1 MQHEPNESLPAH
13 DADAIEVAVAPTKRL
28 WLDRRHFL
36 TLGGVAAMSAVL
48 AACGSDSDSTDAA
61 SAETTAGSA
70 ETTGATAET
79 SGAATAETTGA
90 ATAETTGA
98 AADTTPAAAG
108 GANAAKFGG
117 GGGDGTLK
125 IGFTAP
131 LTGPLA
137 GFGEANDF
145 TLKTIKD
152 LTKDGLM
159 IGSKSYKVEIIVA
172 DVQSNSDTAA
182 SQAGK
187 LITDDGVDMIIA
199 MATPEMVNPVAD
211 QCEANGIPCLSTLAP
226 WQPYFLGRKGDPA
239 KGFDW
244 TYHFFWGADQLVGV
258 FSKLWDTAPD
268 SKVIGLLCANDPDG
282 AALSDPKTGF
292 PAGIAAAGKTLVDPG
307 RFQALSDDFSAVISE
322 LKSKNAEVLAGV
334 PLPPDFA
341 TFWQQAQQQG
351 YKPKVVT
358 MAKAILFPNAVAALP
373 NSGDGL
379 ASEVWWSPN
388 HPFSS
393 SLTTTSAKDLSDQYT
408 TDTKKQWTQFVGFV
422 HALFEVAFDSVSRAG
437 STDKKAIA
445 EAFGST
451 KLDTIVGPIS
461 FGQDG
466 RPKNI
471 AATPLVGGQWQKT
484 SGGQFPID
492 LVIVDNTQAPNI
504 PKGGDMKPLEYS

>member
-1 MQHEPNESLPAH
+1 MQHEPTENTPVSASDDL
-13 DADAIEVAVAPTKRL
+13 EVAVAPGKRL

-48 AACGSDSDSTDAA
+48 AACSTDKKTGDSAV
-61 SAETTAGSA
+61 AETTAGSA
-70 ETTGATAET
+70 ETTGA
-79 SGAATAETTGA
+79 STAETTGAA

-98 AADTTPAAAG
+98 AATAETTAAAAAAAG

-117 GGGDGTLK
+117 GGKDGTFK

-152 LTKDGLM
+152 LTKDGMM
-159 IGSKSYKVEIIVA
+159 IGDKSYKVEIIVA

-199 MATPEMVNPVAD
+199 MATPEMINPVAD
-211 QCEANGIPCLSTLAP
+211 QCEANGVPCLSTLAP

-239 KGFDW
+239 KGFEW

-258 FSKLWDTAPD
+258 FSKLWDAIPNNGT
-268 SKVIGLLCANDPDG
+268 VGLLCANDPDG
-282 AALSDPKTGF
+282 QALADAKTGF
-292 PAGIAAAGKTLVDPG
+292 PAGIAAAKKTLVDPG

-358 MAKAILFPNAVAALP
+358 MAKAILFPAAVAALP

-388 HPFSS
+388 HPFAS
-393 SLTTTSAKDLSDQYT
+393 SLTQTTAKALSDQYT
-408 TDTKKQWTQFVGFV
+408 VDTKKQWTQFVGYV
-422 HALFEVAFDSVSRAG
+422 HALFEVAFDSVARAG
-437 STDKKAIA
+437 SNDKKAIA
-445 EAFGST
+445 AAFGAT
-451 KLDTIVGPIS
+451 KLDTIVGPIA

-484 SGGQFPID
+484 DGGQFPID

-504 PKGGDMKPLEYS
+504 PKGGEMKPLA

>member
-1 MQHEPNESLPAH
+1 MQQEPTENTTKNAAEAF
-13 DADAIEVAVAPTKRL
+13 EVAVAPTKKL

-36 TLGGVAAMSAVL
+36 SLGGVAAMSAVL
-48 AACGSDSDSTDAA
+48 AACGSDSPSTDAA
-61 SAETTAGSA
+61 ATEAAGTDAGTEAASSETSVADTAAAPA
-70 ETTGATAET
+70 ETTGAPAAET
-79 SGAATAETTGA
+79 SAAVA
-90 ATAETTGA
+90 A
-98 AADTTPAAAG
+98 PAG

-117 GGGDGTLK
+117 GGKDGTLK
-125 IGFTAP
+125 VGFTAP
-131 LTGPLA
+131 LTGPLG
-137 GFGEANDF
+137 GFGEANEF
-145 TLKTIKD
+145 TLKAIKE
-152 LTKDGLM
+152 LVKDGLM
-159 IGSKSYKVEIIVA
+159 IGDKSYAVEIIVA

-187 LITDDGVDMIIA
+187 LITDDGVDLIVA

-211 QCEANGIPCLSTLAP
+211 QCEANGVPCLSTLAP
-226 WQPYFLGRKGDPA
+226 WQPFFFGRNGDPA

-282 AALSDPKTGF
+282 QALADPKTGF

-322 LKSKNAEVLAGV
+322 LKSKNADVLTGV

-358 MAKAILFPNAVAALP
+358 MAKAILFPAAVEALP
-373 NSGDGL
+373 NNGDGL

-388 HPFSS
+388 HPFAS
-393 SLTTTSAKDLSDQYT
+393 SLTKTTAKELADQYT
-408 TDTKKQWTQFVGFV
+408 AETSKQWTQFVGYV
-422 HALFEVAFDSVSRAG
+422 HALFEVAFDSVARAG

-445 EAFGST
+445 EAFGAT
-451 KLDTIVGPIS
+451 KLDTMVGPIS

-484 SGGQFPID
+484 SGGKFALD

-504 PKGGDMKPLEYS
+504 PKGGDIKPLVY

>member
-1 MQHEPNESLPAH
+1 MQHEPTETTPVNS
-13 DADAIEVAVAPTKRL
+13 ADAVEVAVTPTKKL

-48 AACGSDSDSTDAA
+48 AACSSDSASTDAA
-61 SAETTAGSA
+61 AETTAGSA
-70 ETTGATAET
+70 ETTGV
-79 SGAATAETTGA
+79 AATAETTAAA
-90 ATAETTGA
+90 ATAETTTA
-98 AADTTPAAAG
+98 AAVAETTAAAVAAAAG
-108 GANAAKFGG
+108 GGNAAKFGG
-117 GGGDGTLK
+117 GGKDGTFK

-152 LTKDGLM
+152 LVKDGLM
-159 IGSKSYKVEIIVA
+159 IGSKSYKVDIIVA
-172 DVQSNSDTAA
+172 DVQSNSDVAA

-199 MATPEMVNPVAD
+199 MATPEMINPVAD
-211 QCEANGIPCLSTLAP
+211 QCEANGVPCLSTLAP
-226 WQPYFLGRKGDPA
+226 WQPYFFGRKGDPA

-244 TYHFFWGADQLVGV
+244 TYHFFWGAEQLVGV
-258 FSKLWDTAPD
+258 FAKLWDTVPTNNT
-268 SKVIGLLCANDPDG
+268 VGLLCANDPDG
-282 AALSDPKTGF
+282 SALADPKTGF
-292 PAGIAAAGKTLVDPG
+292 PAGVTAAGKTLVDPG

-322 LKSKNAEVLAGV
+322 LKSKNAEVLTGI

-358 MAKAILFPNAVAALP
+358 MAKAILFPAAVAALP
-373 NSGDGL
+373 NNGDGL
-379 ASEVWWSPN
+379 ASEVWWTPN
-388 HPFSS
+388 HPFAS
-393 SLTTTSAKDLSDQYT
+393 SLTKTSAKDLSDQYT
-408 TDTKKQWTQFVGFV
+408 TETKKQWTQFVGFV
-422 HALFEVAFDSVSRAG
+422 HALFEVALDSVSRAG

-445 EAFGST
+445 EAFGGT
-451 KLDTIVGPIS
+451 KLDTIVGPIA
-461 FGQDG
+461 FAQDG

-484 SGGQFPID
+484 NGGQFPID
-492 LVIVDNTQAPNI
+492 LIIVENTQAPNI
-504 PKGGDMKPLEYS
+504 PKGGDMKPLA

>member
-1 MQHEPNESLPAH
+1 MQHEPNEISPAS
-13 DADAIEVAVAPTKRL
+13 DADAIEVVVSPTKRL

-48 AACGSDSDSTDAA
+48 AACGSDSASTDAA
-61 SAETTAGSA
+61 SVETTAGSA
-70 ETTGATAET
+70 ETTGAATAET
-79 SGAATAETTGA
+79 TGATTAETTGA

-98 AADTTPAAAG
+98 VAADTTAVAAG

-117 GGGDGTLK
+117 GGKDGTLK

-131 LTGPLA
+131 LTGPLG

-145 TLKTIKD
+145 TLKAVKE

-159 IGSKSYKVEIIVA
+159 IGDKSYTVEIIVA

-187 LITDDGVDMIIA
+187 LITDDGVDMIVA
-199 MATPEMVNPVAD
+199 MATPEMINPVAD
-211 QCEANGIPCLSTLAP
+211 QCEANGVPCLSTLAP
-226 WQPYFLGRKGDPA
+226 WQPYFFGRNGDPA

-258 FSKLWDTAPD
+258 FSKLWDAIPNNGT
-268 SKVIGLLCANDPDG
+268 VGLLCANDPDG
-282 AALSDPKTGF
+282 QALSDAKTGF
-292 PAGIAAAGKTLVDPG
+292 PAGIAAAKKTLVDPG

-322 LKSKNAEVLAGV
+322 LKSKNAEVLVGV
-334 PLPPDFA
+334 PVPPDFA

-358 MAKAILFPNAVAALP
+358 MAKAILFPAAVAALP
-373 NSGDGL
+373 NNGDGL

-388 HPFSS
+388 HPFAS
-393 SLTTTSAKDLSDQYT
+393 SLNQTTAKALSEQYT
-408 TDTKKQWTQFVGFV
+408 ADTKKQWTQFVGYV
-422 HALFEVAFDSVSRAG
+422 HALFEVAFDSVARAG

-445 EAFGST
+445 EAFGAT
-451 KLDTIVGPIS
+451 KLDTIVGPIA

-484 SGGQFPID
+484 NGGEFPID
-492 LVIVDNTQAPNI
+492 LIIVENTQAPNI
-504 PKGGDMKPLEYS
+504 PKGGDMKALA

>member
-1 MQHEPNESLPAH
+1 MPHEPSENTSANS
-13 DADAIEVAVAPTKRL
+13 ADAVEVAVTPTKKL

-48 AACGSDSDSTDAA
+48 AACSSDSTSTDAA
-61 SAETTAGSA
+61 AETTAGSA
-70 ETTGATAET
+70 ETT
-79 SGAATAETTGA
+79 AETTGA
-90 ATAETTGA
+90 ATSETTGA
-98 AADTTPAAAG
+98 AATAETTAAGVAETTAAAATAG
-108 GANAAKFGG
+108 GGNAAKFGG
-117 GGGDGTLK
+117 GGKDGTLK

-152 LTKDGLM
+152 LVKDGLM
-159 IGSKSYKVEIIVA
+159 IGSKSYKVDIIVA
-172 DVQSNSDTAA
+172 DVQSKSDVAS
-182 SQAGK
+182 SQALK
-187 LITDDGVDMIIA
+187 LITDDGVDLIIA
-199 MATPEMVNPVAD
+199 MATPEMINPVAD
-211 QCEANGIPCLSTLAP
+211 QCEANGVPCLSTLAP
-226 WQPYFLGRKGDPA
+226 WQPFFFGRKGDPA

-268 SKVIGLLCANDPDG
+268 SKVVGLLCANDPDG

-292 PAGIAAAGKTLVDPG
+292 PAGITAAGKTVVDPG
-307 RFQALSDDFSAVISE
+307 RFQALTDDFSAVISE
-322 LKSKNAEVLAGV
+322 LKSKNAEVLTGV

-358 MAKAILFPNAVAALP
+358 MAKAILFPAAVAALP
-373 NSGDGL
+373 NNGDGL

-388 HPFSS
+388 HPFAS
-393 SLTTTSAKDLSDQYT
+393 SLTKTTAKELSDQYT
-408 TDTKKQWTQFVGFV
+408 VETKKQWTQFVGYV
-422 HALFEVAFDSVSRAG
+422 HALFEVALDSVSRAG

-445 EAFGST
+445 DAFGAT
-451 KLDTIVGPIS
+451 KLDTIVGPIA
-461 FGQDG
+461 FAQDG

-484 SGGQFPID
+484 NGGQFPID
-492 LVIVDNTQAPNI
+492 LVIVENTQAPNI
-504 PKGGDMKPLEYS
+504 PKGGDIKPLEYK